1 MRAMDVERLAASYGL
16 AIYTLG
22 SLMYVEL
29 LNRRFAWGPDG
40 RWDLLPAP
48 NAMISLCAFVPG
60 YKRTCAFVPDSSLSP
75 EKVDVHSNQVDEH
88 SNPEGCV
95 KILDHRVVE
104 FVRNSTYDMSILK
117 IRNLDELKQF
127 FDDFHAK
134 WAERR
139 KMHKIQEISSITGD
153 YTV

>member
-16 AIYTLG
+16 AIDTLG
-22 SLMYVEL
+22 SLLYVEL
-29 LNRRFAWGPDG
+29 LNWELVWGPDG

-48 NAMISLCAFVPG
+48 NAMIALG
-60 YKRTCAFVPDSSLSP
+60 TFVPDKFSST
-75 EKVDVHSNQVDEH
+75 EKTDEH
-88 SNPEGCV
+88 SNQEGCF
-95 KILDHRVVE
+95 KIIDYRIVN
-104 FVRNSTYDMSILK
+104 FVRNSTHYISTLK

-139 KMHKIQEISSITGD
+139 KIHKIQEISSIAGD

>member
-1 MRAMDVERLAASYGL
+1 MRLMDVKRLAASYGL
-16 AIYTLG
+16 TIDTLG

-29 LNRRFAWGPDG
+29 TNWKLAWGPDG

-48 NAMISLCAFVPG
+48 NAMITFG
-60 YKRTCAFVPDSSLSP
+60 TFVPDRLSST
-75 EKVDVHSNQVDEH
+75 EKADERN
-88 SNPEGCV
+88 SEGCF
-95 KILDHRVVE
+95 KIIDYNFVN
-104 FVRNSTYDMSILK
+104 FVRNNTYYRLSLE

-139 KMHKIQEISSITGD
+139 KIHKIQEISSIAD
-153 YTV
+153 RYTV

>member
-1 MRAMDVERLAASYGL
+1 MRLMDVKRIAASYGL
-16 AIYTLG
+16 AIDTLG

-29 LNRRFAWGPDG
+29 LNWRFAWGPDG

-48 NAMISLCAFVPG
+48 NTMISLG
-60 YKRTCAFVPDSSLSP
+60 TFVPDSSLSP
-75 EKVDVHSNQVDEH
+75 EKVDEHSNHGYYVHSNQ
-88 SNPEGCV
+88 EGCF
-95 KILDHRVVE
+95 KIVDHRVVE
-104 FVRNSTYDMSILK
+104 FVRNSTYDMSNLE

-127 FDDFHAK
+127 FDDFYAK

>member
-1 MRAMDVERLAASYGL
+1 MRLMDVERLAASYGL
-16 AIYTLG
+16 TNESLG

-29 LNRRFAWGPDG
+29 LNWKLAWGPDG

-48 NAMISLCAFVPG
+48 NEMTSLG
-60 YKRTCAFVPDSSLSP
+60 TFVPDGSLPP
-75 EKVDVHSNQVDEH
+75 EKVVEH
-88 SNPEGCV
+88 SNPEGCF
-95 KILDHRVVE
+95 KIVNHRVVN
-104 FVRNSTYDMSILK
+104 FVRNSTDISILE

-139 KMHKIQEISSITGD
+139 KMHKIQEISSVAD
-153 YTV
+153 RYTV

>member
-1 MRAMDVERLAASYGL
+1 MRLMDVKRLAASYGL
-16 AIYTLG
+16 AIDTSV

-29 LNRRFAWGPDG
+29 LNWKLIWGQDG
-40 RWDLLPAP
+40 RWDLQPAP
-48 NAMISLCAFVPG
+48 KVFITLG
-60 YKRTCAFVPDSSLSP
+60 TFVPDKFSST
-75 EKVDVHSNQVDEH
+75 EKADERN
-88 SNPEGCV
+88 SEGCF
-95 KILDHRVVE
+95 KIIDYRIIN
-104 FVRNSTYDMSILK
+104 FVRNSTYYTPTLK

>member
-1 MRAMDVERLAASYGL
+1 MRLADVKRLAASYGL
-16 AIYTLG
+16 AIDTLG

-29 LNRRFAWGPDG
+29 LSNWKLAWGQDG

-48 NAMISLCAFVPG
+48 NAMISLG
-60 YKRTCAFVPDSSLSP
+60 TFVPDELP
-75 EKVDVHSNQVDEH
+75 FKVDKHSN
-88 SNPEGCV
+88 SEGCF
-95 KILDHRVVE
+95 KIVDHRVVN
-104 FVRNSTYDMSILK
+104 FVRNSTYDISILE

-139 KMHKIQEISSITGD
+139 KIHKIQEISSIAD
-153 YTV
+153 RYTV

>member
-16 AIYTLG
+16 AIDTLG
-22 SLMYVEL
+22 SLLYVEL
-29 LNRRFAWGPDG
+29 LNWRFAWGPDG

-48 NAMISLCAFVPG
+48 NAMSLG
-60 YKRTCAFVPDSSLSP
+60 TFVPDSSLSP
-75 EKVDVHSNQVDEH
+75 EKVVEH
-88 SNPEGCV
+88 SNPEGCF
-95 KILDHRVVE
+95 KIVNHRVVE
-104 FVRNSTYDMSILK
+104 FVRNSTYDMSILE

-127 FDDFHAK
+127 FDDFYAK